1 MKNIMKSLMLVA
13 VAAMGFVSCSNKFE
27 EENIQSGKT
36 FSLVISAEKPSLE
49 SESRT
54 EFVDGAVV
62 WSSDDKIRVAYK
74 EDNGKWSKYYASNEA
89 QSEDDFKTA
98 TFALNSNFT
107 SNEDNYPTEGAT
119 YTFYAGYP
127 STVIGS
133 STNAPSNDALSVKVA
148 TEQTMKKAGTFDA
161 TADIMVGVSSEYNE
175 WPTEPVGLT
184 FARLVAH
191 GCVTLKN
198 FAAEENETVKSVTF
212 TAPEGVNLTGS
223 GSVNFVEQTMTAL
236 DNNTVKVT
244 LPANTLATENVAVWF
259 CSAPA
264 TIAAEETL
272 TVEVTTTR
280 GTYTRTITA
289 RAGGINFLQ
298 NRYNTLSI
306 DMASAEFE
314 AQTVDY
320 TGTYA
325 VLVKQNSTY
334 YALSSEANSTRL
346 WAREFTWNGTDEKI
360 VVTDAY
366 LAWNVT
372 ASDLGYKFEN
382 GGQYL
387 TYGDNK
393 ASMTA
398 AGTVCT
404 ITPNDDGTY
413 VVGASGRNLSKNTS
427 ALYWGFY
434 ADTQADD
441 IYLVAAEYKSMP
453 IVTPSQ
459 ETVALTDEAVT
470 DATEIATIA
479 DATEVVVAT
488 YNDEACSEACTWLS
502 AAYADGKVTY
512 TAEANTGEEA
522 RSAYLKITATNA
534 NGETIAVV
542 KFNQAAKA
550 AAGAAEW
557 VKVTSLADVTE
568 GTYIITA
575 GGYYLP
581 NTTKASKPDAISMSS
596 AGLVESNGVLSGTIT
611 DAMKWNLTG
620 TTAGMTVTQ
629 FGGTNKLFNTSS
641 TTVGV
646 GATSC
651 TWEITAVTG
660 GFYFASFNNSGRILT
675 VYSSQDWRA
684 YASSNP
690 TNNNSA
696 VPTVVLY
703 KLSAGGEG
711 GGDVT
716 PTPTLSLDKSELSFD
731 ADGGSQTITATTTNY
746 DGDITASSDNNHF
759 TTSVSGN
766 VVTVIASVNEDSTEK
781 TATITITAGDLS
793 ETVSVSQAAKE
804 ATGGEGEGGNDEL
817 KVSTLN
823 VENINAV
830 QELGNGSYGVYKDT
844 DVEITIEGVTYTAN
858 NICANVKNTPSS
870 YAAKTFIQIKKQNY
884 IYNTTATVKSI
895 KIWTNDSSKYSVKGG
910 STKNPSTALTAS
922 STTTETVAVKD
933 NNGNSMNATLTV
945 QEFDVTGGYF
955 KIQAGSNTAYI
966 YKVEV
971 TYQ

>member
-36 FSLVISAEKPSLE
+36 FSLVISAEKPVLE
-49 SESRT
+49 SDMRT
-54 EFVDGAVV
+54 EFKDGSVV
-62 WSSDDKIRVAYK
+62 WSSDDKIRACYYHSS
-74 EDNGKWSKYYASNEA
+74 GTWSRYYASKTPTIEG
-89 QSEDDFKTA
+89 STA
-98 TFALNSNFT
+98 TFTIESEFPEAT
-107 SNEDNYPTEGAT
+107 TAGT

-127 STVIGS
+127 STAIGS
-133 STNAPSNDALSVKVA
+133 GTNAPNDGVLAVEVPTA
-148 TEQTMKKAGTFDA
+148 QTMEKHGTFDA
-161 TADIMVGVSSEYNE
+161 AGDIMVGESVESYEAVSQSVPFVY
-175 WPTEPVGLT
+175 T
-184 FARLVAH
+184 RLVAH
-191 GCVTLKN
+191 NCVTLKN
-198 FAAEENETVKSVTF
+198 FAAEEGEIIGSVVF
-212 TAPEGVNLTGS
+212 TAPTTVKLTGN
-223 GSVNFVEQTMTAL
+223 GSVNFVEKTMTAL

-280 GTYTRTITA
+280 GIYTRTITA

-325 VLVKQNSTY
+325 VLVKQNSKY

-372 ASDLGYKFEN
+372 ASGLGYKFEN

-413 VVGASGRNLSKNTS
+413 VVGASGRNLSKNNN

-434 ADTQADD
+434 ENTQADD

-534 NGETIAVV
+534 NGETTAVV

-581 NTTKASKPDAISMSS
+581 NTTKASRPEAISMSS
-596 AGLVESNGVLSGTIT
+596 AGLVDSNGVLSGTIT

-620 TTAGMTVTQ
+620 TTTGMTVTQ

-646 GATSC
+646 GTTNC
-651 TWEITAVTG
+651 TWQITAVTG
-660 GFYFASFNNSGRILT
+660 GFYFASVNNSGRILT

-759 TTSVSGN
+759 TISVSGN
-766 VVTVIASVNEDSTEK
+766 VVTVIAPTNEDSTEK
-781 TATITITAGDLS
+781 TATITIEAGDLS
-793 ETVSVSQAAKE
+793 ENVSVSQAAKE
-804 ATGGEGEGGNDEL
+804 ATGGEG
-817 KVSTLN
+817 
-823 VENINAV
+823 
-830 QELGNGSYGVYKDT
+830 
-844 DVEITIEGVTYTAN
+844 
-858 NICANVKNTPSS
+858 
-870 YAAKTFIQIKKQNY
+870 
-884 IYNTTATVKSI
+884 
-895 KIWTNDSSKYSVKGG
+895 GG
-910 STKNPSTALTAS
+910 SDAPSVYTLLTDISQLTDGCKVILAYESNAAGVS
-922 STTTETVAVKD
+922 STTSTIYRTKVAITLSSDKKTITSVGSATEFVVTKD
-933 NNGNSMNATLTV
+933 ANGYIFKDGTNHLFWNSGNSVNTGTTTTSNCHYWTISVTSAGVATITNKKDTTRKL
-945 QEFDVTGGYF
+945 QYNTGSPRFACYTGTQ
-955 KIQAGSNTAYI
+955 KDPSI
-966 YKVEV
+966 YYKAN
-971 TYQ
+971 